1 MVQHDELHL
10 KARVCAIKCW
20 FKASCKMSAAQ
31 QAFEEQWN
39 EVHKDHRISDTYKFI
54 KLSVSK
60 LETEYDLHD
69 GGGQG
74 RHLLLSHEDAIKCV
88 DILAQGYPQRNV
100 VIDQGGT
107 QEYDEI
113 KQYTSLSEALHMS
126 AALRALTTD
135 KNMSPEYV
143 QGRLHD
149 VAPYLVYGQLPMK
162 LPLPPDVIEA
172 RQQYCIEMLRR
183 IAADPDFLKCV
194 FWVDECRIWFN
205 RDLAGRLRV
214 WYDRRKLAGQPP
226 EDNPLFDLHGS
237 KRIDFLLILNAR
249 LGCVYVEFL
258 TGTTDIDTMGRLNP
272 GMREHIARRAEFEIH
287 STKLTEKLRTGC
299 YRVSH
304 L

>member
-1 MVQHDELHL
+1 
-10 KARVCAIKCW
+10 
-20 FKASCKMSAAQ
+20 MSA
-31 QAFEEQWN
+31 
-39 EVHKDHRISDTYKFI
+39 
-54 KLSVSK
+54 
-60 LETEYDLHD
+60 
-69 GGGQG
+69 G
-74 RHLLLSHEDAIKCV
+74 
-88 DILAQGYPQRNV
+88 
-100 VIDQGGT
+100 
-107 QEYDEI
+107 
-113 KQYTSLSEALHMS
+113 
-126 AALRALTTD
+126 LRALTTD
-135 KNMSPEYV
+135 KSMRPEYV

-172 RQQYCIEMLRR
+172 RQKYCIEMLQR
-183 IAADPDFLKCV
+183 IAADPDFLKRV

-226 EDNPLFDLHGS
+226 EDNPLFALHGS

-272 GMREHIARRAEFEIH
+272 WHARAHCTPCPVRHRLHQAE
-287 STKLTEKLRTGC
+287 LGTGC